1 MKLLLKGEAQEV
13 ASEMLATE
21 KDNISLYHEVDD
33 IYNMKSTLTPELG
46 ALDYVHD
53 SVTTD
58 PHDAIRAGMRVYSS
72 LEPSMKIEPKG
83 RNEDTKQ
90 RYNDLE
96 TWVKHQYYLA
106 SFRGKNTTDAVL
118 LSAIK
123 YDIVVGQVEYL
134 PWTEQMGLSGVHPN
148 QVLATE
154 RYGQFVVNIFHP
166 SNAFARFNKY
176 GPAAVLIRNVITVRQ
191 AIQDWGVAGKKLDKA
206 SMPEV
211 NKEKKYVTI
220 YDYNDY
226 DQRIVWGVFQDSKRE
241 VSDPTGDSVL
251 MMKKKHD
258 LPFLNFVVERGSEGD
273 DRVPLLHSIIKAKQ
287 YETMNALD
295 TAVIT
300 EALSMSWAP
309 RYAIMGPNGEQVR
322 VIYGNPGK
330 PIILDEGQTIQE
342 LRPPVLDV
350 GLLSLAQEQQ
360 MRMDKSTVS
369 RVLQGAPVPGGTA
382 YQTINL
388 STKSAI
394 KALMPYKNL
403 SERAMGGVAYDM
415 LKWKHYTKDEIE
427 FMEETITGDDVPIN
441 RIIIKVKLTED
452 VTIDHQAIVT
462 TMVQLVQ
469 VLGMPKEKAL
479 EYAGENDPTG
489 LLVMKYEEMWEEMYL
504 QAEMKYEV
512 IEVEKLAML
521 KQMGLTQLAELAAAG
536 DPEIMEILK
545 QLQAALVQS
554 QKIQEAEK
562 AKGKGSA
569 KKPRGKGNPPDQSSP
584 PKRPGADGDK
594 MSPGSGGQSTTVVDN
609 AASAEGR
616 GQKDRGGTPI

>member
-1 MKLLLKGEAQEV
+1 MKLLLKGEAQEI
-13 ASEMLATE
+13 AAEMLATE
-21 KDNISLYHEVDD
+21 EDNISLYHEVDD
-33 IYNMKSTLTPELG
+33 IYNMKSTLTPELA

-72 LEPSMKIEPKG
+72 LEPSMNIEPGG
-83 RNEDTKQ
+83 RNEATRE
-90 RYNDLE
+90 RYNNLE
-96 TWVKHQYYLA
+96 TWVKHQYYLS
-106 SFRGKNTTDAVL
+106 SFRGKNTTDAIL

-134 PWTEQMGLSGVHPN
+134 PWTQKMGLSGVHPN
-148 QVLATE
+148 QITATE
-154 RYGQFVVNIFHP
+154 RYGEYVINIFHP

-176 GPAAVLIRNVITVRQ
+176 GPASVLIRNVVTVRQ
-191 AIQDWGVAGKKLDKA
+191 AIQDWGEAGKKLEKGSLSEA
-206 SMPEV
+206 

-226 DQRIVWGVFQDSKRE
+226 DQRIVWGVFQGSMRG
-241 VSDPTGDSVL
+241 VSDPTGDSTL
-251 MMKKKHD
+251 MMKTKHK
-258 LPFLNFVVERGSEGD
+258 LPFLNFVVARGSEGD
-273 DRVPLLHSIIKAKQ
+273 DRVPLLHSIIKSKQ

-330 PIILDEGQTIQE
+330 PIILEDGQTIQE

-403 SERAMGGVAYDM
+403 AERAMGGVAYDM
-415 LKWKHYTKDEIE
+415 FKWKHYTKDEIE
-427 FMEETITGDDVPIN
+427 FMEEIIKGDEVPIS

-504 QAEMKYEV
+504 QAEMKFEV
-512 IEVEKLAML
+512 IEIEKLAMM

-536 DPEIMEILK
+536 DPAIMQILQ

-554 QKIQEAEK
+554 QKIQEAQN
-562 AKGKGSA
+562 GKGSA
-569 KKPRGKGNPPDQSSP
+569 KKPKGEGNPPDQSKP
-584 PKRPGADGDK
+584 PKRPGAGGDK
-594 MSPGSGGQSTTVVDN
+594 FSPGSGGQSTTVVDN

-616 GQKDRGGTPI
+616 NQADRGGTQI